1 LFRDV
6 TSDSQL
12 RGLQAQL
19 KIDRDL
25 ANTLGVSIDSIRSAL
40 FSAFGERQ
48 VSTIYLPTDS
58 YQVIMEVAPEA
69 KQDEQALNGI
79 YVRSSFG
86 TLVPLSSFTTVE
98 RTVGPTSINHVGQLQ
113 AVTVS
118 FNLAPG
124 TALGDATAKID
135 AASEAI
141 QMPSSIITSYGG
153 DAAVFKNSQSSQLI
167 LVVAALIVIYVLL
180 GVLYESY
187 IHPITILAGLPSAAV
202 GALATLMLFGQDLTL
217 IATIGIVLLIGIVK
231 KNAIMMI
238 DFALEAQRHGEMTPE
253 QAIRE
258 ACILRF
264 RPIMMTTLAALV
276 GALPIAIGIGAG
288 AELRQPLGLAVV
300 GGLVFSQ
307 AITLFITPV
316 LYLALDRFSG
326 TGPIVDPEVAIS

>member
-1 LFRDV
+1 
-6 TSDSQL
+6 
-12 RGLQAQL
+12 
-19 KIDRDL
+19 
-25 ANTLGVSIDSIRSAL
+25 
-40 FSAFGERQ
+40 
-48 VSTIYLPTDS
+48 
-58 YQVIMEVAPEA
+58 M
-69 KQDEQALNGI
+69 
-79 YVRSSFG
+79 
-86 TLVPLSSFTTVE
+86 
-98 RTVGPTSINHVGQLQ
+98 
-113 AVTVS
+113 
-118 FNLAPG
+118 
-124 TALGDATAKID
+124 
-135 AASEAI
+135 
-141 QMPSSIITSYGG
+141 
-153 DAAVFKNSQSSQLI
+153 FKNSQSSQLI
-167 LVVAALIVIYVLL
+167 LVIAALIVIYVLL

-238 DFALEAQRHGEMTPE
+238 DFALEAQRHGGMTPE